1 MSPASN
7 IEAVA
12 SQLSDCA
19 AALHRR
25 ILLAMRPP
33 AAPQAE
39 IQALFGREV
48 ALRMCA
54 NGLYLDAARLAASGL
69 DPAQQQVL
77 AVTARARATL
87 EHIQHIKD
95 VFDFSAELLALGAA
109 IASGKPEHVLKPL
122 ENIKHQLDALDHG
135 AP

>member
-1 MSPASN
+1 MSHAN
-7 IEAVA
+7 DLETLAR
-12 SQLSDCA
+12 QLSDCA

-25 ILLAMRPP
+25 ILLAMRLP
-33 AAPQAE
+33 ATPQAQ

-69 DPAQQQVL
+69 GPAQQQVL
-77 AVTARARATL
+77 EVTARASVEL
-87 EHIQHIKD
+87 EKIQQIKE

-109 IASGKPEHVLKPL
+109 LASGKPEHLLKPL
-122 ENIKHQLDALDHG
+122 EDLKHRLDKRHAA